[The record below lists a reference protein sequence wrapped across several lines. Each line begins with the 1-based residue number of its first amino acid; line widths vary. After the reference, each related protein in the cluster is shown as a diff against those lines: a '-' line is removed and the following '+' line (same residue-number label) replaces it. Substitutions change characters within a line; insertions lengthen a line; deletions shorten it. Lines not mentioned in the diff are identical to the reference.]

1 LLVALPLEPQRKK
14 FSGTMISKELQ
25 KKVRYIQIMT
35 NKAVNDVLAGE
46 YHSVF
51 KGQGMEFDEVREY
64 QPGDEIRTIDWNVTA
79 RTGTPYVKR
88 FREEREQTLLFLVD
102 LSASGRFGSVK
113 NMKNEVATELCA
125 LLAFSA
131 IKNNDKVGLVVFTET
146 IELFVPPA
154 KGTSHVLRL
163 ISELLSF
170 EPKHKGTNITVALDY
185 AARILNRR
193 SIVFLISDFFDD
205 DYERTLRILS
215 RRHDLIAASVNDPR
229 EYDLPN
235 VGLLDL
241 EDGESGAPITID
253 TGSAA
258 IRQKYKAL
266 GMERADQLRETFRSM
281 GIGHIEVGT
290 SDDYL
295 LDLIRF
301 FKRRERQRG

>member
-1 LLVALPLEPQRKK
+1 
-14 FSGTMISKELQ
+14 MISKELA

-79 RTGTPYVKR
+79 RTGHPYVKR
-88 FREEREQTLLFLVD
+88 FREERELTLLFIVD

-131 IKNNDKVGLVVFTET
+131 IKNNDKVGLVVFTEEV
-146 IELFVPPA
+146 ELFIPPA
-154 KGTSHVLRL
+154 KGTTHVLRL
-163 ISELLSF
+163 ISQLLSF
-170 EPKHKGTNITVALDY
+170 EPKKKGTKIRAGLDF

-193 SIVFLISDFFDD
+193 SIVFLISDFFDK
-205 DYERTLRILS
+205 DYDRTLRILS
-215 RRHDLIAASVNDPR
+215 RRHDLIALSVNDPR
-229 EYDLPN
+229 EYELPD

-241 EDGESGAPITID
+241 EDAETGATVTID
-253 TGSAA
+253 TGSVTVRRQYAA
-258 IRQKYKAL
+258 A
-266 GMERADQLRETFRSM
+266 GRARSEGLRESLRSM
-281 GIGHIEVGT
+281 DIDLIEVGT
-290 SDDYL
+290 SHDYL

-301 FKRRERQRG
+301 FKRRERQKR

>member
-1 LLVALPLEPQRKK
+1 
-14 FSGTMISKELQ
+14 MISKELA

-79 RTGTPYVKR
+79 RTGHPYVKR
-88 FREEREQTLLFLVD
+88 FREERELTLLFLVD

-131 IKNNDKVGLVVFTET
+131 IKNNDKVGLVVFTEEVEMF
-146 IELFVPPA
+146 IPPA
-154 KGTSHVLRL
+154 KGTTHVLRL

-170 EPKHKGTNITVALDY
+170 EPKKKGTNIRAGLDF

-193 SIVFLISDFFDD
+193 SIVFLISDFFDR
-205 DYERTLRILS
+205 DYDRTLRILS
-215 RRHDLIAASVNDPR
+215 RRHDLIALSVSDPR
-229 EYDLPN
+229 EYELPN

-241 EDGESGAPITID
+241 QDAETGTTVTID

-258 IRQKYKAL
+258 IRSAYAAA
-266 GMERADQLRETFRSM
+266 GRARAEGLRENLRSM
-281 GIGHIEVGT
+281 DIDLIEVGT
-290 SDDYL
+290 SHDYL

-301 FKRRERQRG
+301 FKRRERQKR